1 MKIGLDQ
8 STKSKATSYVLV
20 LIFSFYVFITSSQQ
34 WEGPSFVKK
43 LIVETVAPIQGGTAT
58 IKRDVWLFFDHYL
71 NIVDTRKENDF
82 LRYKI
87 SELSQENFLLK
98 SLSKEN
104 ERLKNLLAFGEQ
116 IKYQKILSQV
126 IGWNS
131 SAEIKILRI
140 DKGANQGIVP
150 RSAVITAEG
159 LVGYTYAVYPN
170 YTDILTILDPNN
182 RVDVVIDRTR
192 THAILEG
199 FSSDYCRLK
208 FVPRTEKIVVGDQV
222 ISAGY
227 GRLYPK
233 GIKVGTIEV
242 AEQDAVGITQKIKVR
257 PDVDFE
263 KLEEVVILIRP
274 NNIIDEDLNEIS
286 VNEASPVKNIPTI
299 VAPEGVKKNL

>member
-8 STKSKATSYVLV
+8 STRTKATSYVVVLV
-20 LIFSFYVFITSSQQ
+20 ISFYVFLTSSQQ
-34 WEGPSFVKK
+34 WDGPSFIQKI
-43 LIVETVAPIQGGTAT
+43 IVETIGPIQGSTASV
-58 IKRDVWLFFDHYL
+58 KREVWTFFDHYL

-87 SELSQENFLLK
+87 SELSQENFTLK

-104 ERLKNLLAFGEQ
+104 DRLKSLLAFGEQ

-131 SAEIKILRI
+131 SAEVKILRI
-140 DKGANQGIVP
+140 DKGSNQGIVP

-159 LVGYTYAVYPN
+159 LVGYTYTVYPN

-199 FSSDYCRLK
+199 FSSDFCRLK
-208 FVPRTEKIVVGDQV
+208 FVPRTEKVVVGDQV
-222 ISAGY
+222 VSAGY

-233 GIKVGTIEV
+233 GIKVGTIDV
-242 AEQDAVGITQKIKVR
+242 VEQDAVGITQKIKVK

-274 NNIIDEDLNEIS
+274 NSAVDDELNEIS
-286 VNEASPVKNIPTI
+286 NNEL
-299 VAPEGVKKNL
+299 APSVGAKKTL